1 MPEYSALG
9 NKCAIYF
16 WRSHPG
22 CSSKVTRSWGLQTAS
37 TSPGHK
43 VYQWGRW
50 VTSNSKIK
58 NVKLGGE
65 KWLAKHITGW
75 RFESM
80 PSNCKLLFLL
90 SLQLGMFCVVGNME
104 FMLLSRV
111 TSSLSIP
118 KSIGSGLVFFFF
130 WFIYWAIEIHW
141 TNFSCCYVISLFF
154 PSLLSLSPHSSPIS
168 FLDRVLVCSQVW
180 P

>member
-1 MPEYSALG
+1 MC
-9 NKCAIYF
+9 NF

-22 CSSKVTRSWGLQTAS
+22 YSSKVTRSWGLQTTS

-90 SLQLGMFCVVGNME
+90 SLQLGMFYVVGNVQ
-104 FMLLSRV
+104 FMQLSRV

-130 WFIYWAIEIHW
+130 GLFIGLLRYIRLTFLVAMYLHCS
-141 TNFSCCYVISLFF
+141 FPLFSLFF
-154 PSLLSLSPHSSPIS
+154 PTPLPSLS
-168 FLDRVLVCSQVW
+168 
-180 P
+180 